1 MADND
6 FKENLKYPTTY
17 NTSEQQD
24 MQEKLMHLIDEY
36 QKNNSFENREFLCY
50 LTSAIFL
57 SYKKLFPQL
66 NIYIPFRTK
75 SDNSFIKN
83 IQKEVAKYAKD
94 TASDTFNIFPIE
106 NDISA
111 LRVVIDNINFTLPST
126 PESEALFNDSEIKE
140 LIGDNEDNKNEYSR
154 RKNFDFINK
163 VNDFINSPL
172 QDGKQYLELKQELL
186 NRIIKITP
194 SEFTDERKP
203 KPSFRELLE
212 KMKEDYAF
220 FLENDDFP
228 TEISASEITELKTL
242 LNDFRSRIDD
252 KLQFA
257 ILEKTLPI
265 VLEQPLVKN
274 VLKTSSKFDKDSKKE
289 NGFHSIYYTISTP
302 FGPVE
307 LQAQSNRAYYSATK
321 GSAYH
326 SGMDGKTVN
335 VKDFFE
341 LVDPD
346 DEHNLSYYLDTLD
359 SISADKLISPYE
371 IPEFKT
377 EQEKKDFLK
386 TPTGIAY
393 LKSEKYRE
401 MMKHIRI
408 KEKMKISPQ
417 SLPKEVYTPDT
428 EIDTQKLQELIDS
441 GKVLQMPTIVDANE
455 YLFSTALSLSP
466 YMNVCA
472 SGQTS
477 FTNAGIHHK
486 KVIGE
491 FAEALRKR
499 DSNTC
504 LRDMLIRRLEDL
516 IEEPEKFIKKP
527 RALEHINDYLTTI
540 VDRHDEMVINLPK
553 DISQKNIIKYGE
565 KLRNK
570 MKPASDLDLVI

>member
-6 FKENLKYPTTY
+6 FKENLKYPRTY

-83 IQKEVAKYAKD
+83 IQKEAAKYAKNTD
-94 TASDTFNIFPIE
+94 SDSFDIFPIE

-126 PESEALFNDSEIKE
+126 PESEALFNDSEIQE
-140 LIGDNEDNKNEYSR
+140 LIGDNEGNTNEYSR
-154 RKNFDFINK
+154 RKNFDFVNK

-203 KPSFRELLE
+203 KPSFRELLK
-212 KMKEDYAF
+212 KMEEDYAF
-220 FLENDDFP
+220 FSENDDFP

-346 DEHNLSYYLDTLD
+346 DEHDLSYYLDTLD

-377 EQEKKDFLK
+377 EQEKEDFLK
-386 TPTGIAY
+386 TPTGMAY

-408 KEKMKISPQ
+408 KEKMMIIPQ
-417 SLPKEVYTPDT
+417 SLPKEVYISDSNIDT
-428 EIDTQKLQELIDS
+428 EKLQKLIKS

-486 KVIGE
+486 KVVGE

-516 IEEPEKFIKKP
+516 IEEPEKFVKNPK
-527 RALEHINDYLTTI
+527 ALEHINDYLTTI
-540 VDRHDEMVINLPK
+540 VDRHAEMVINLPK
-553 DISQKNIIKYGE
+553 DISKKNIIKYGE
-565 KLRNK
+565 KLSNK
-570 MKPASDLDLVI
+570 MKSNSDIDLVI